1 MDLRPACYLAR
12 LLVGGKPSRPDLRHT
27 ICCVNTPIHVA
38 VAVEVKIHELL
49 YTFTY
54 NS

>member
-1 MDLRPACYLAR
+1 MDLRLACYLAR

-38 VAVEVKIHELL
+38 VAVEVN
-49 YTFTY
+49 T
-54 NS
+54 